1 MNFVSDNVVG
11 ASAPVLEALVRAN
24 GGALPAY
31 GNDEI
36 TKRVEATFAQIF
48 ETEVAVFAVTTGTAA
63 NGLSLAAAVPPW
75 GLCLCHRESH
85 VIDDECGAPEFFMH
99 GAKMVGLPGIAGK
112 LPALAVAR
120 YLDGLSKTVSQM
132 PPKALSL
139 SQVTECGT
147 VYSLAEIE
155 ALSEVCRARGL
166 ALHMD
171 GARFANAL
179 VSLGTTPAEMT
190 WKRGVDILSFGA
202 TKNGCLMAEAV
213 VVFDKALADGLNY
226 RRKRAGQIISKGRLI
241 AAQFEGYFAG
251 DHWLHNATR
260 ANGLA
265 RRLCEGLGALPGV
278 RFAWPVEANEVF
290 PIIPKSLDKALR
302 AAGAAYHAWTSGSL
316 PEDEAVGPDEVMIR
330 LVLSFANEESQVE
343 RFLETARSALRPQ
356 AAE

>member
-1 MNFVSDNVVG
+1 MNFLSDNIVG

-48 ETEVAVFAVTTGTAA
+48 EREVAVFPGDHRDGCQRAFRSPLRFRRGAFASVTANRMSSTMNAA
-63 NGLSLAAAVPPW
+63 RRNSSCMARRWSGCRASPASSP
-75 GLCLCHRESH
+75 
-85 VIDDECGAPEFFMH
+85 AP
-99 GAKMVGLPGIAGK
+99 
-112 LPALAVAR
+112 AVAR

-147 VYSLAEIE
+147 VYSLDEIE
-155 ALSEVCRARGL
+155 ALSAVCRARGL

-190 WKRGVDILSFGA
+190 WKRGRRHPLLRRHEERLPDGRGGGGLRQGA
-202 TKNGCLMAEAV
+202 CGRPELPAQAGR
-213 VVFDKALADGLNY
+213 ADH
-226 RRKRAGQIISKGRLI
+226 
-241 AAQFEGYFAG
+241 FEGQADRRPVRGLFCG

-316 PEDEAVGPDEVMIR
+316 PEDEAVGPDEV
-330 LVLSFANEESQVE
+330 
-343 RFLETARSALRPQ
+343 
-356 AAE
+356 